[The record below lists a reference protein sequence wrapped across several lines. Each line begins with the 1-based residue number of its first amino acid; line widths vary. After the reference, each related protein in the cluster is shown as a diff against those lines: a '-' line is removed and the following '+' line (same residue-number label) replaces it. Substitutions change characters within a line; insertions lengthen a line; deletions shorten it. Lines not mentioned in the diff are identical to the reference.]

1 MASPKPALA
10 STPDVTETRYD
21 VDPDRPWR
29 RVASITPH
37 QLGNT
42 FTHLYAVIGVGQ
54 TRSYLTKS
62 PTTQIERTTPRRAP
76 AQRVEEDMLTAPDV
90 AREIG
95 VSRRAEARESVLL
108 AAARLA
114 RRERRLQRRIHRL
127 DERMSGQSFT
137 D

>member
-1 MASPKPALA
+1 
-10 STPDVTETRYD
+10 
-21 VDPDRPWR
+21 
-29 RVASITPH
+29 
-37 QLGNT
+37 
-42 FTHLYAVIGVGQ
+42 
-54 TRSYLTKS
+54 
-62 PTTQIERTTPRRAP
+62 
-76 AQRVEEDMLTAPDV
+76 MLTAPDV